1 MNPGEALP
9 MRAQD
14 DERITAPRAAGRGVA
29 RPALFALLALALV
42 AVTALAVRELLR
54 ATPTPG
60 ASPVALPAGGATEP
74 VATTRPA
81 TQGEPAA
88 PSGPLTP
95 AAPAA
100 PPLPSLAGSD
110 TEVRTTLADIVP
122 AAAHPSLAPEHLLAR
137 AAALA
142 DGFERGKLVRD
153 KLPLPAIPGKLIVV
167 ERDERIFLDS
177 ANHAR
182 YDTVVAAFA
191 ELDTAAL
198 ARWCQ
203 RYEPLL
209 QQAYEELGGG
219 DARVR
224 DAILGGIDLMLAA
237 PSPAGELE
245 LKQPAV
251 FYKYADPALE
261 SLPES
266 QKLLIRV
273 GPRNREIIV
282 AQLRRLRQAL
292 ES

>member
-1 MNPGEALP
+1 

-14 DERITAPRAAGRGVA
+14 DERITAPRAAGRGLA

-60 ASPVALPAGGATEP
+60 ASPVALPAGGATSAG
-74 VATTRPA
+74 ATTPA
-81 TQGEPAA
+81 AAPAPPELPAQSSAAAEPPAA
-88 PSGPLTP
+88 PLP
-95 AAPAA
+95 A
-100 PPLPSLAGSD
+100 LAQSD
-110 TEVRTTLADIVP
+110 DEVRTTLAEIVP
-122 AAAHPSLAPEHLLAR
+122 APAHPSLAPDNLVAR

-142 DGFERGKLVRD
+142 DGFARGKLVRD
-153 KLPLPAIPGKLIVV
+153 KLPLPAMPGKLIVV
-167 ERDERIFLDS
+167 ERGERIFLDT

-182 YDTVVAAFA
+182 YDAVAAAFA
-191 ELDTAAL
+191 ELDAAAL
-198 ARWCQ
+198 ARWYQ

-209 QQAYEELGGG
+209 QQAYEELGNG

-237 PSPAGELE
+237 PAPAGELE

-261 SLPES
+261 ALPES

-273 GPRNREIIV
+273 GPRNRALIV
-282 AQLRRLRQAL
+282 GKLEQLRQAL
-292 ES
+292 GS

>member
-1 MNPGEALP
+1 

-14 DERITAPRAAGRGVA
+14 DERITGPRAAGRGLA

-60 ASPVALPAGGATEP
+60 ASPVALPAGGAASAA
-74 VATTRPA
+74 ATTPA
-81 TQGEPAA
+81 AAPAPPGLPAESSAPPEPAA
-88 PSGPLTP
+88 
-95 AAPAA
+95 A
-100 PPLPSLAGSD
+100 PLPALAQSD
-110 TEVRTTLADIVP
+110 DEVRTTLAGIVP
-122 AAAHPSLAPEHLLAR
+122 APAHPSLAPDNLVAR

-142 DGFERGKLVRD
+142 DGFARGKLVRD
-153 KLPLPAIPGKLIVV
+153 KLPLPAMPGKLIVV
-167 ERDERIFLDS
+167 ERGERIFLDS

-182 YDTVVAAFA
+182 YDAMAAAFA
-191 ELDTAAL
+191 ELDAAAL
-198 ARWCQ
+198 ARWYQ

-209 QQAYEELGGG
+209 QQAYEELGNG

-237 PSPAGELE
+237 PAPVGELE

-261 SLPES
+261 ALPES
-266 QKLLIRV
+266 QKLLIRM
-273 GPRNREIIV
+273 GPRNRALIV
-282 AQLRRLRQAL
+282 GKLEQLRQAL
-292 ES
+292 GS